1 MRAHL
6 AAPINLSDSK
16 GRPEWG
22 QAPRLGL
29 WPNDSAEQPCPK
41 PLTQCPSPWGGRG
54 TAFRLVPEDPVSIAP
69 PPPQVPQPGS
79 PFPGGTRLP
88 RRNSYI
94 ERAAQAPEPL
104 QTKTC
109 PGTALFFCVLH
120 CLISSVSFSPCLAI
134 LMPLPLIRSFP
145 LRLFTS
151 LFPFCLPFSLSFPF
165 SSPIHLSPSLPLS
178 LPTSPL
184 LVSLHSIVF

>member
-29 WPNDSAEQPCPK
+29 WPNDSAEQPCPN

-69 PPPQVPQPGS
+69 PPPSAPAWEPLSGRSQ
-79 PFPGGTRLP
+79 
-88 RRNSYI
+88 
-94 ERAAQAPEPL
+94 AAQEKQL
-104 QTKTC
+104 YRTC
-109 PGTALFFCVLH
+109 
-120 CLISSVSFSPCLAI
+120 S
-134 LMPLPLIRSFP
+134 
-145 LRLFTS
+145 
-151 LFPFCLPFSLSFPF
+151 
-165 SSPIHLSPSLPLS
+165 SSPGAF
-178 LPTSPL
+178 TD
-184 LVSLHSIVF
+184 